1 MNLSPQAILKAVV
14 TTMTARTTELKGTIS
29 IAKDP
34 EDMIRQ
40 LTVSP
45 STFRAIFMWPGYAPN
60 ANAAHG
66 VTTDRLEVVIQVAA
80 GLHVD
85 ESQYLTTSR
94 PGATPSLMEL
104 ISDYEQRIRALRFPT
119 DAGID
124 PTGYTLQNSEYLLIE
139 GIVTTQHQ
147 LSFTLERAL
156 KSHPTVIPVTIP

>member
-1 MNLSPQAILKAVV
+1 MNLSPQIILRAVV
-14 TTMTARTTELKGTIS
+14 TTLTPRTQELKGQIT

-34 EDMIRQ
+34 EDLLRQ

-66 VTTDRLEVVIQVAA
+66 VVTDRLEVVIQVAA

-85 ESQYLTTSR
+85 EAQHLTVSR

-124 PTGYTLQNSEYLLIE
+124 AAGYTLQNSDYLIAQD
-139 GIVTTQHQ
+139 VTTTQHQ
-147 LSFTLERAL
+147 LSFTLDRAL
-156 KSHPTVIPVTIP
+156 KSHPTIIPVTIP